1 MRLKGFK
8 GTDRQ
13 TQSGKPLRQS
23 QQHWKLP
30 RHFSICILYQDDLH
44 NWYSRDQIQWLRL
57 REKSEKCSL
66 CNRFANKRLGI
77 VYRVV
82 KYIKF
87 TIIRG
92 CPALERGRVR
102 ELGRHRT
109 CPSWYK
115 WDQFDRAMFP
125 IWKLSSISKCIHT
138 KTDLY
143 IKLSSPC
150 SSRSGQYKYWK
161 SSDILNITSHP
172 STLGWESYRYFCSS
186 HKILIIISW
195 SSPIC

>member
-1 MRLKGFK
+1 MRLDKGFK

-13 TQSGKPLRQS
+13 TQTGKPLRQS

-82 KYIKF
+82 TYIKF
-87 TIIRG
+87 TIIRV

-115 WDQFDRAMFP
+115 WDQFDGAMFP
-125 IWKLSSISKCIHT
+125 IWKLSSSRNVFIQRQTYTSNCHR
-138 KTDLY
+138 
-143 IKLSSPC
+143 P
-150 SSRSGQYKYWK
+150 SSRSTI
-161 SSDILNITSHP
+161 SILKIFKHSPPDQASLMAGN
-172 STLGWESYRYFCSS
+172 SYRYFGS
-186 HKILIIISW
+186 
-195 SSPIC
+195 